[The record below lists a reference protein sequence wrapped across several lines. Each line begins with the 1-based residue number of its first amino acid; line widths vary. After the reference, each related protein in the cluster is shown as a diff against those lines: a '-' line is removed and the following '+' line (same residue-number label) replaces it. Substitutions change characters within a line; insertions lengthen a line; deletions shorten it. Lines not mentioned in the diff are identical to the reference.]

1 MSLNSVNNTFK
12 NFISTSGTITPMTAP
27 KADIAAVRVGDVSLE
42 KDTVQIKEEK
52 TNKNH
57 RKKMLGLL
65 AFSIGSAL
73 LLITIGVF
81 TLSKGFSGN
90 IARRLSKISDRAK
103 KAIYELNTQSQNLTD
118 KQKMKLRLHKGVQHV
133 ADALQATSNISAV
146 KDSAM
151 LQLMKKLHMEPV
163 ANAIN
168 KFFRNKLVPKTKN
181 AAYNQAEIASIEF
194 CNYLE
199 KLAKQKGSPELAQK
213 AKQIMA
219 DYSAKFSAQNH
230 IKRAEEA
237 WESMDGLHE
246 KVYSSLFKPEG
257 GFFKNLKQFRS
268 YLTADLIA
276 ERRNIVM
283 GDLYKAKAN
292 ISNNLTD
299 VNEAIKQALN
309 EVKISVDSQNTKAVD
324 IVKNINN
331 LINESKLLQGKTEK
345 TAREAVFSKVKANLD
360 DLLAIAKNDLQDKND
375 YNLAKKRIEK
385 LTELLKPESYKKGLA
400 QEAITDIKNMFPD
413 GKNSVEYKQALKYM
427 ENMNAKLNNAIAQ
440 ENNTYEKLAEL
451 AVGSAP
457 SDVFGILWPTALGV
471 GLVVGA
477 DNKEEKIS
485 KTLTQGLPILGGV
498 GVTYYGTVRG
508 FTGFKNLALG
518 LGSGWVLNIIGTK
531 IDELVKKYRGEQKK
545 LKAAFDSMAKLQ
557 KTQNHN
563 TTLGSTEKIS

>member
-1 MSLNSVNNTFK
+1 
-12 NFISTSGTITPMTAP
+12 
-27 KADIAAVRVGDVSLE
+27 
-42 KDTVQIKEEK
+42 
-52 TNKNH
+52 
-57 RKKMLGLL
+57 
-65 AFSIGSAL
+65 
-73 LLITIGVF
+73 
-81 TLSKGFSGN
+81 
-90 IARRLSKISDRAK
+90 
-103 KAIYELNTQSQNLTD
+103 
-118 KQKMKLRLHKGVQHV
+118 
-133 ADALQATSNISAV
+133 
-146 KDSAM
+146 
-151 LQLMKKLHMEPV
+151 
-163 ANAIN
+163 
-168 KFFRNKLVPKTKN
+168 
-181 AAYNQAEIASIEF
+181 
-194 CNYLE
+194 
-199 KLAKQKGSPELAQK
+199 
-213 AKQIMA
+213 MA

-385 LTELLKPESYKKGLA
+385 LTELLKPESYKKGL
-400 QEAITDIKNMFPD
+400 
-413 GKNSVEYKQALKYM
+413 QALKYM

-531 IDELVKKYRGEQKK
+531 MDELVKKYRGEQKK

-557 KTQNHN
+557 KTQNNN
-563 TTLGSTEKIS
+563 TTLSSSEKIS